1 MKTLLLTYSLMHS
14 RCTDDISDT
23 LHTMTTPPKKL
34 SQTDVTKNLLKISE
48 WTVNTKSTELSK
60 SFDVASFVA
69 GLSFVARVA
78 VHAEVMGHHPV
89 VELSHTKV
97 KVKLTTHDVKGLTRT
112 DFELAKRI
120 DTFSH

>member
-1 MKTLLLTYSLMHS
+1 MAAK
-14 RCTDDISDT
+14 
-23 LHTMTTPPKKL
+23 PKKL
-34 SQTDVTKNLLKISE
+34 SSADVTKKLLQISE
-48 WTVNTKSTELSK
+48 WVVNAKSTELSK
-60 SFDVASFVA
+60 SFEVASFVA

-89 VELSHTKV
+89 VELSQHKV

-120 DTFSH
+120 DTFSR